1 MSQCIKSF
9 IQNLNIVVGCTIGC
23 SYCYARNNCRR
34 YHMAPDFSTPEYM
47 PHKLRR
53 LETPRPHNFLLT
65 GMSDFSDWRPEW
77 IAEIFAHID
86 SNPQHNCLFLTKRP
100 ERIHFDTSLNN
111 VWIGVTITCEAE
123 KKRLAELR
131 RHVSSRHYFVTF
143 EPLFGDLGTLDLE
156 GIDWVVIGTETG
168 RRRGKVTAHPQW
180 VARIAQQAQT
190 RGIPV
195 FMKEEL
201 APIVG
206 EEQMIQELPQPFIFP
221 TV

>member
-123 KKRLAELR
+123 KKWLAELR
-131 RHVSSRHYFVTF
+131 RHVSARHYFVTF

>member
-123 KKRLAELR
+123 KKRFAELR